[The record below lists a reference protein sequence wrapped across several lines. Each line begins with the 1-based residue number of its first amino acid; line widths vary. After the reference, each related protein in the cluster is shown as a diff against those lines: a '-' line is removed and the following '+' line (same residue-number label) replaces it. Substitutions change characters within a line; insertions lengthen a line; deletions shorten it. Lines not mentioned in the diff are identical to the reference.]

1 MSTTTVL
8 LALLLGL
15 AAGVL
20 SGFFGVGGGILFVP
34 TLVALGLSQL
44 EAEATSLLAVLPTVA
59 AGAWRQ
65 RHYGNVRWHTALVLG
80 LSSIAGVAAG
90 VAIATSLPESTLRRL
105 FAVLLLG
112 VAAQLAWRAR
122 RRTPYPS
129 EP

>member
-1 MSTTTVL
+1 MSATTVL

-20 SGFFGVGGGILFVP
+20 AGFFGVGGGILFVP
-34 TLVALGLSQL
+34 TLVALGLSQI
-44 EAEATSLLAVLPTVA
+44 EAEATSLLAILPTVA
-59 AGAWRQ
+59 AGTWRQ
-65 RHYGNVRWHTALVLG
+65 RHYGNVRWRTALVLG
-80 LSSIAGVAAG
+80 LSSIAGVAVG

-122 RRTPYPS
+122 RPAPYPS